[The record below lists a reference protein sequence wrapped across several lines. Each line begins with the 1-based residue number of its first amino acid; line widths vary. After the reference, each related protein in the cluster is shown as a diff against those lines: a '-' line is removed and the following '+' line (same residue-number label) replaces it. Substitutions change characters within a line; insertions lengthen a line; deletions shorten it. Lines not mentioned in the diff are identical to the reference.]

1 VRRDVCRDALLHLPF
16 RLPDAVS
23 QPAPGPPNG
32 PGAAAAVAVSP
43 VSGGTVSGQMARW
56 LADPRL
62 LARAAPRPPSAL
74 GGPAWRPGSLAQGH
88 PGAAVLCAALD
99 QAFPEAGWD
108 RVGHQ
113 HLAAAAAAVSPHDSS
128 LFSGMA
134 GLGFAAVLL
143 AAGRPRYER
152 VLRQVDA
159 AIEAPLDRTLQR
171 LTAPGCRVSEF
182 DLVSGL
188 TGTGIY
194 LLARHQAQLG
204 QPGAAPEEPHRA
216 MTRAMLDRLLGGLT
230 GLLAAPG
237 EPRRWHTPAHLTT
250 GPLRESFPRGLHN
263 CGLAHGAPGPLALL
277 SLALL
282 AGLRVPGAAD
292 AIHATASW
300 LAANRTGTAREPDW
314 QDGVALDA
322 PAPPAPPAAPGE
334 GQDPGRAA
342 WCYGTP
348 GVARSLW
355 LAGRAVAERHWQELA
370 ARAIRAVAGR
380 PLTAWGLSGPG
391 FCHGEA
397 GLLQVLRRFAADL
410 GDPAIG
416 DAAGRLTARLV
427 SRFDPGA
434 PFGVRVADPD
444 GVLTDQPGLL
454 DGAAGI
460 ALALHALPE
469 ARPASLPAAP
479 PWDRAF
485 LLA

>member
-1 VRRDVCRDALLHLPF
+1 M
-16 RLPDAVS
+16 S
-23 QPAPGPPNG
+23 QPAPGQPG
-32 PGAAAAVAVSP
+32 GHGAAAAMAVS
-43 VSGGTVSGQMARW
+43 TVSGQMARR
-56 LADPRL
+56 LADPRR
-62 LARAAPRPPSAL
+62 LARAAPSPSAAL

-99 QAFPEAGWD
+99 QASPHAGWD

-152 VLRQVDA
+152 VLRQVDE

-171 LTAPGCRVSEF
+171 LAASGCRVSEF

-188 TGTGIY
+188 TGTGVY

-204 QPGAAPEEPHRA
+204 QPGAASREPHRA
-216 MTRAMLDRLLGGLT
+216 MTGAMLERLLGGLA

-237 EPRRWHTPAHLTT
+237 QPRRWHTPADLTS
-250 GPLRESFPRGLHN
+250 GPLRQSFPRGLHN

-282 AGLRVPGAAD
+282 AGMRVPGAAD

-300 LAANRTGTAREPDW
+300 LAANRTGTAQGPDW
-314 QDGVALDA
+314 PDGVALDA
-322 PAPPAPPAAPGE
+322 GRPPATPSQ
-334 GQDPGRAA
+334 GQGPGRAA

-355 LAGRAVAERHWQELA
+355 LAGRAVAERKWQELA
-370 ARAIRAVAGR
+370 ARAIRAVASR

-410 GDPAIG
+410 GDPAI
-416 DAAGRLTARLV
+416 AAAASRLTTRLV
-427 SRFDPGA
+427 SRFDPAA
-434 PFGVRVADPD
+434 PFGVRVTDPD

-454 DGAAGI
+454 DGAVGI
-460 ALALHALPE
+460 ALALQVLPE
-469 ARPASLPAAP
+469 ARPASLPAAT

>member
-1 VRRDVCRDALLHLPF
+1 VRTDVCRDALLHLPF

-23 QPAPGPPNG
+23 QPAPGRPG
-32 PGAAAAVAVSP
+32 GEGAAAVTAVS
-43 VSGGTVSGQMARW
+43 TVSGQMAGR

-62 LARAAPRPPSAL
+62 LARAPSPSPA
-74 GGPAWRPGSLAQGH
+74 GGPGWRPGSLAQGH

-99 QAFPEAGWD
+99 QAFPQAGWD

-113 HLAAAAAAVSPHDSS
+113 HLAAAAAAVRPHDSS

-152 VLRQVDA
+152 VLRQVDE

-171 LTAPGCRVSEF
+171 LAAPGCRVSEF

-188 TGTGIY
+188 TGTGVY
-194 LLARHQAQLG
+194 LLARHQAQLA
-204 QPGAAPEEPHRA
+204 QPGAAAGQPHRA
-216 MTRAMLDRLLGGLT
+216 MTGAMLERLLGGLA

-237 EPRRWHTPAHLTT
+237 QPRRWHTPAELTS
-250 GPLRESFPRGLHN
+250 GPLRQSFPRGLHN

-277 SLALL
+277 SVALL
-282 AGLRVPGAAD
+282 AGMRVPGAAD

-300 LAANRTGTAREPDW
+300 LAANQTGTAQEPDW
-314 QDGVALDA
+314 PDGVALEA
-322 PAPPAPPAAPGE
+322 GRPPAAPG
-334 GQDPGRAA
+334 PGRAA

-355 LAGRAVAERHWQELA
+355 LAGRAVAERRWQDLA
-370 ARAIRAVAGR
+370 ARAIRAVASR
-380 PLTAWGLSGPG
+380 PLTGWGLSGPG

-410 GDPAIG
+410 GDPAI
-416 DAAGRLTARLV
+416 AAAAARLTTRLA
-427 SRFDPGA
+427 SRFDPAA
-434 PFGVRVADPD
+434 PFGIRVADPD

-460 ALALHALPE
+460 ALALHPLPE
-469 ARPASLPAAP
+469 AGPASLPAWT